1 MRDLNQTPTGRAFTT
16 AGQLGGG
23 FYVGPGSPLRAVA
36 ALPSAAS
43 RAGRDF
49 AMASGRSVSPLTV
62 FHGSPHK
69 FDKFDSAKIGTGEGN
84 QSYGRGLYLAQA
96 PDVAKQYQK
105 IGEVTSIGGKP
116 VAVSGSGAFDAPDG
130 ISKDA
135 INFLGSN
142 NWNVKSSLDELGKA
156 YGESKT
162 VGDKAFYMDLIRQV
176 KQIPQGKIKSTG
188 GNFYTVDL
196 PDEKIA
202 QMLDWDKP
210 LGEQSEAVKAAIEK
224 TKLNLPSNAI
234 DDLGG
239 DLSLMYGPDV
249 TPSEFLN
256 TWESLGKNAGGEL
269 ALREAGIPGIRYL
282 DQQSRNAG
290 QFSITPPS
298 GTVSGKWMVKGTDY
312 NSSGIHFDTE
322 AEAIAKLKEM
332 NADATRNFVVFPGE
346 EEALTILKRNDEDLS
361 KLLKRD
367 GDGMTKLL
375 ARESDPLY
383 SPHATN
389 ADPQATKDLFQFYE
403 GETYYEPPEIRAEK
417 LNKLYGAFG
426 GYEQSTRKFMSPN
439 TARALHE
446 KGMLKVNKDDLSLLL
461 DMTDKYGNIR
471 PQVPPLEGYADGGLV
486 TVLATGNG
494 VPGGLQ
500 INDYNRLTANPNFM
514 SETGEFSPPEGFS
527 PGGAVQGYQAGGAV
541 KAAKAAAKNIGEL
554 VRKYTAPQDEALV
567 LAQQR
572 AALPVEKGGLGLPAN
587 NTAAQRAKAMGFDT
601 PAYKTNAATVND
613 APLEVFQSKGSPI
626 DDYVG
631 KDGGFSGFFAQ
642 SPDVANK
649 FAWQSNSASFP
660 VMLDMS
666 KAKQLEAAGK
676 KARDFQFSKKADPKD
691 FEALQS
697 GLASKYGAVLSNT
710 ADEGTIY
717 IPKSSDQIRS
727 RFAAFDPWRKSAAT
741 AAAMGVAAPDLLA
754 GQEAE
759 VKKAGGGQVRGY
771 AAGGMV
777 SAPDFADD
785 FDPARIGSIVAELH
799 ALNAG

>member
-1 MRDLNQTPTGRAFTT
+1 
-16 AGQLGGG
+16 
-23 FYVGPGSPLRAVA
+23 
-36 ALPSAAS
+36 
-43 RAGRDF
+43 
-49 AMASGRSVSPLTV
+49 
-62 FHGSPHK
+62 
-69 FDKFDSAKIGTGEGN
+69 
-84 QSYGRGLYLAQA
+84 
-96 PDVAKQYQK
+96 
-105 IGEVTSIGGKP
+105 
-116 VAVSGSGAFDAPDG
+116 
-130 ISKDA
+130 
-135 INFLGSN
+135 
-142 NWNVKSSLDELGKA
+142 
-156 YGESKT
+156 
-162 VGDKAFYMDLIRQV
+162 
-176 KQIPQGKIKSTG
+176 
-188 GNFYTVDL
+188 
-196 PDEKIA
+196 
-202 QMLDWDKP
+202 
-210 LGEQSEAVKAAIEK
+210 
-224 TKLNLPSNAI
+224 LNLPSNAI

-541 KAAKAAAKNIGEL
+541 RAAKATATALSNAAKS
-554 VRKYTAPQDEALV
+554 
-567 LAQQR
+567 
-572 AALPVEKGGLGLPAN
+572 
-587 NTAAQRAKAMGFDT
+587 
-601 PAYKTNAATVND
+601 ATKCKNFS
-613 APLEVFQSKGSPI
+613 ARSK
-626 DDYVG
+626 V
-631 KDGGFSGFFAQ
+631 
-642 SPDVANK
+642 
-649 FAWQSNSASFP
+649 
-660 VMLDMS
+660 
-666 KAKQLEAAGK
+666 
-676 KARDFQFSKKADPKD
+676 
-691 FEALQS
+691 
-697 GLASKYGAVLSNT
+697 
-710 ADEGTIY
+710 
-717 IPKSSDQIRS
+717 
-727 RFAAFDPWRKSAAT
+727 
-741 AAAMGVAAPDLLA
+741 
-754 GQEAE
+754 
-759 VKKAGGGQVRGY
+759 
-771 AAGGMV
+771 
-777 SAPDFADD
+777 
-785 FDPARIGSIVAELH
+785 
-799 ALNAG
+799 